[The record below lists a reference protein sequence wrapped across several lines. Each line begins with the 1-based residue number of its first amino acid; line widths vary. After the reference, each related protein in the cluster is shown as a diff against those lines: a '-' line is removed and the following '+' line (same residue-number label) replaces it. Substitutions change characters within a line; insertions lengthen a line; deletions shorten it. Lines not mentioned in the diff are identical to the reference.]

1 MKYDPSMV
9 RLRFLLILICG
20 TVLYFF
26 ANVQRVGIPG
36 AVFDRL
42 QQTFGCSAS
51 GIAGLGAAFMFA
63 YALMQ
68 PLTGLLLDRFGSGR
82 VLIGGGLLFAA
93 GMLWFAR
100 SGSLPE
106 AYCAQILSGLGA
118 GSLYLTL
125 VRENI
130 RLFRGNYNL
139 SLAIIILIGYSGG
152 IAANAPLL
160 MVIRRCGLR
169 AALAG
174 AGILAGIFGVLAM
187 LLILRGR
194 LPEEQKQHTFSLRE
208 FVPVFRLDHN
218 WKLYI
223 FSAVNFG
230 LFYALQTVIGK
241 KFMQDFCDLGELPA
255 GWLFSATG
263 ATAAASGLVMASA
276 SHYFGN
282 RRRIFCRIA
291 GVSNFTVFALIFALI
306 CCNVRSSLL
315 FSILLLMLSGTA
327 SLSTIVI
334 PLLRETNPE
343 MLSGRAVCML
353 NFSFYLAVAF
363 FGNLSGQLLKLFRP
377 VGNAAGAA
385 IYGQSAWMT
394 LFGVFLLGSLAV
406 LYFSFQM
413 QETYGR
419 RCLS

>member
-106 AYCAQILSGLGA
+106 AYCAQILGGLGA

-160 MVIRRCGLR
+160 MVIRHCGLR

-291 GVSNFTVFALIFALI
+291 GVSNFTVFTLIFALI
-306 CCNVRSSLL
+306 CCNVRSGLL

>member
-1 MKYDPSMV
+1 MKNESARV
-9 RLRFLLILICG
+9 HLHFLIILICG

-26 ANVQRVGIPG
+26 ANVQRVAIPG

-42 QQTFGCSAS
+42 ELAFDARAS
-51 GIAGLGAAFMFA
+51 GVAGLGAAFMFA

-82 VLIGGGLLFAA
+82 VLIGGGLLFTG

-100 SGSLPE
+100 SATLPA
-106 AYCAQILSGLGA
+106 AYCAQILGGLGA

-130 RLFRGNYNL
+130 RLFREKYNL
-139 SLAIIILIGYSGG
+139 TLAIIILIGYSGG

-160 MVIRRCGLR
+160 MAVRRCGLGATLTACGI
-169 AALAG
+169 AAC
-174 AGILAGIFGVLAM
+174 IFAVLAS
-187 LLILRGR
+187 LLILSTT
-194 LPEEQKQHTFSLRE
+194 LPKEQKQHTFSPRE
-208 FVPVFRLDHN
+208 FFPVFQSGHN

-241 KFMQDFCDLGELPA
+241 KFMQDFCSLGELHA

-263 ATAAASGLVMASA
+263 ATAAVSGLVMASA

-306 CCNVRSSLL
+306 CCDVRSGLL

-363 FGNLSGQLLKLFRP
+363 FGNLAGQLLKLFRP

-385 IYGQSAWMT
+385 IYGRSAWMT
-394 LFGVFLLGSLAV
+394 LFGVFLMGSLAV

-413 QETYGR
+413 KETYGR
-419 RCLS
+419 RCLP